1 MLIFDCSVQEFAVA
15 IPLNTQVTIL
25 LISGE
30 QVEGEVAMADQNTY
44 LCLRRENET
53 LYLPWSAIKCVRGP
67 ALPERN
73 PLGAARFPPQST

>member
-1 MLIFDCSVQEFAVA
+1 MA
-15 IPLNTQVTIL
+15 IPMNTPVTVL

-30 QVEGEVAMADQNTY
+30 QVEGEVAMSDQNTY

-67 ALPERN
+67 VLPERTTLGSRAPNHN
-73 PLGAARFPPQST
+73 PAIPPPAPPKSV

>member
-1 MLIFDCSVQEFAVA
+1 MA
-15 IPLNTQVTIL
+15 IPMNTPVTVL

-67 ALPERN
+67 VLPERTN
-73 PLGAARFPPQST
+73 LGARAPGHNPAIPPPAPPKSSS